1 MVKQLRS
8 QYIIEMTANT
18 FFSQLQIL

>member
-1 MVKQLRS
+1 MVKQLRC